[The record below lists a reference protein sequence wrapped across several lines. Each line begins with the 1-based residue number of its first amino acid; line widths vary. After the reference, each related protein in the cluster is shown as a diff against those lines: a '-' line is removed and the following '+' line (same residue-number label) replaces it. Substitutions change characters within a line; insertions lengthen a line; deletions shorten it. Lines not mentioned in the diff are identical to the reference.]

1 MPFNLQGACVNP
13 IDEHELFLVY
23 QRYPNPCDDAS
34 EFRRPVLPAST
45 PIKPLKSGDKVGFHW
60 SREDGIIWLYIN
72 GIKAGLFMSGL
83 RGYEVYP
90 AISFQLV
97 NTAVRI
103 SFNLP
108 VPPARTAP
116 AKSEAEP
123 SLIVPQ

>member
-1 MPFNLQGACVNP
+1 MLTLLMNTSYSLCINDIPIPVTMQANFVDQFCLQG
-13 IDEHELFLVY
+13 
-23 QRYPNPCDDAS
+23 
-34 EFRRPVLPAST
+34 T